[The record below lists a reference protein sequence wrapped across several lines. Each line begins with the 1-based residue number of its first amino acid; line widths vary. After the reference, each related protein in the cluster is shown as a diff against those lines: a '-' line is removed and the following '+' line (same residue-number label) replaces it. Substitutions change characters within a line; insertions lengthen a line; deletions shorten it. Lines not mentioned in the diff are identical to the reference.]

1 MLEICLSA
9 NTFLLQ
15 DVGGGRGRHV
25 FGALGHQTSN
35 LNPAL
40 TARKGLTT

>member
-1 MLEICLSA
+1 MLEICFSA
-9 NTFLLQ
+9 NTFLHQ
-15 DVGGGRGRHV
+15 DVGGGRDV